1 MPTKADAQ
9 STSVTPTAASGS
21 QAGTSGVVGGG
32 RGGHVASLGLAGF
45 DR

>member
-1 MPTKADAQ
+1 MPTKAEAQ

-21 QAGTSGVVGGG
+21 QAGTAAVSEEGGE
-32 RGGHVASLGLAGF
+32 GHVASLGVAGF